1 MNMKKWITNKYNLNE
16 DIYEWNNK
24 YYIDFCLREDA
35 QHFIKLCLKH
45 NISFTYDAP
54 YGVGIAKIQLKIL
67 IVNQFFFT
75 IKMKMDIMML
85 LVLFKNLFVV
95 VM

>member
-1 MNMKKWITNKYNLNE
+1 MKKWITNKYNLNE

-67 IVNQFFFT
+67 IEYVE
-75 IKMKMDIMML
+75 
-85 LVLFKNLFVV
+85 NLYDDPTKIHLEYFSPKLHS
-95 VM
+95 